1 MSRTKRCKNYVVE
14 NNTTWD
20 RRGKKVALEYTEDDT
35 PYEETGRMV
44 QTTFYEMVMRGG
56 VTDWVPKVGPKRPER
71 VARTIEYRPMDK
83 GERWWK
89 DRMMHGESSTANS
102 RSPSH
107 WHRLN
112 RQKQNRSINKQEMLK
127 WLKAN
132 GEYEPMFEDN
142 PRDCW
147 WDWS

>member
-20 RRGKKVALEYTEDDT
+20 RTGKKVALEYTEDET
-35 PYEETGRMV
+35 PYELTGKMV
-44 QTTFYEMVMRGG
+44 ISKYTGKLIQQREV
-56 VTDWVPKVGPKRPER
+56 
-71 VARTIEYRPMDK
+71 RTVEYRPMDK
-83 GERWWK
+83 RERWRK
-89 DRMMHGESSTANS
+89 DRRMHGESSTSCS
-102 RSPSH
+102 RSPNH
-107 WHRLN
+107 WYRLS
-112 RQKQNRSINKQEMLK
+112 RQKQNRSINKQEMLR

-132 GEYEPMFEDN
+132 GEYEPMFEEN